1 MHVPSVDKSRS
12 TDVYKWHL
20 TNQTNQKGT
29 EKPKKQKT
37 KNTRSEIIREQTVD
51 EEALLCVRDNTH
63 RQATEWYVYWL

>member
-1 MHVPSVDKSRS
+1 MSINGILPIKPIKKAH
-12 TDVYKWHL
+12 
-20 TNQTNQKGT
+20 T